1 MEIKVCNL
9 TKSFGD
15 NTVLNNFS
23 EVFSDGLTTCIMG
36 ESGCGKTTLLK
47 ILDGTLEYESGEVT
61 NLENIKKSV
70 VFQNDRLIDTHT
82 VYRNI
87 RVICGNGVTK
97 SQILNSLG
105 EVGLSNDVLYEKI
118 SNLSGGMKRRISII
132 CAVLYGGEVFLLD
145 EPTKGLDDNNKKN
158 VIDYIK
164 ANTKG
169 KTVIWVTHDK
179 DEANYAADKTVY
191 MKKEQ

>member
-1 MEIKVCNL
+1 MEIKITNL

-15 NTVLNNFS
+15 NNVINNFS
-23 EVFSDGLTTCIMG
+23 EVFPDGLTTCVMG

-47 ILDGTLEYESGEVT
+47 ILDGTLEYDGGEVT
-61 NLENIKKSV
+61 SLENVKKSV

-82 VYRNI
+82 VHRNV
-87 RVICGNGVTK
+87 RLLCEKAQKND
-97 SQILNSLG
+97 ILFALG
-105 EVGLSNDVLYEKI
+105 EVGLSGDVLYEKI

-132 CAVLYGGEVFLLD
+132 CAILFNGDVYLFD

-158 VIDYIK
+158 VLDYIRN
-164 ANTKG
+164 NTKG

-179 DEANYAADKTVY
+179 DEANYVGDKIIY

>member
-15 NTVLNNFS
+15 NTVLKDFS

-47 ILDGTLEYESGEVT
+47 ILDGTLSYESGEAT
-61 NLENIKKSV
+61 SLEKIKKSV

-87 RVICGNGVTK
+87 RVICGNSVTK
-97 SQILNSLG
+97 EQILFALG

-132 CAVLYGGEVFLLD
+132 CAVLYGGEVYLLD

-164 ANTKG
+164 ENTKG

>member
-1 MEIKVCNL
+1 MEIKITNL

-15 NTVLNNFS
+15 NNVINNFS
-23 EVFSDGLTTCIMG
+23 EVFPDGLTTCVMG

-47 ILDGTLEYESGEVT
+47 ILDGTLEYDGGEVT
-61 NLENIKKSV
+61 SLENVKKSV

-82 VYRNI
+82 VYRNV
-87 RVICGNGVTK
+87 RLLCEKAQKND
-97 SQILNSLG
+97 ILFALG
-105 EVGLSNDVLYEKI
+105 EVGLSGDVLYEKI

-132 CAVLYGGEVFLLD
+132 CAILFNGDVYLFD

-158 VIDYIK
+158 VLDYIMK
-164 ANTKG
+164 NTKG

-179 DEANYAADKTVY
+179 DEANYVGDKIIY